1 MIEPEPDKSQ
11 LEEQLKLVK
20 QRIEI
25 LNMIEERLIKM
36 RELAQNVV
44 DNDLTQRE
52 IEAISR
58 EVKSLEEQINLLNLE
73 SNLQS

>member
-1 MIEPEPDKSQ
+1 MIEPEQVKRQ
-11 LEEQLKLVK
+11 LEEQLELVK
-20 QRIEI
+20 QRIQI
-25 LNMIEERLIKM
+25 LNMIEERLIRM

-44 DNDLTQRE
+44 DNDLTKRE

>member
-25 LNMIEERLIKM
+25 LNMIEEKLIKM